1 MVQNRLRGISMINLK
16 GRIGLIIVLII
27 TLVSLSYLNY
37 FINNKSLLETSTEL
51 ERYEEQ
57 QMDNLNDPETLQTV
71 IVDPGAINDGNTS
84 SITMVE
90 HDNNVIDSK
99 QSEIEDVMATTSE
112 NIQDSIE
119 ANSLGSSNY
128 FLQAKIDI
136 SMERERTLS
145 RFDEVINNT
154 LVDED
159 TRKKAANKKLVLI
172 EMINKE
178 QLIENII
185 KTKGFEDAVVFVTS
199 ERVYVTVQSD
209 EINKQDIA
217 KLLDIVTGEIK
228 YPIDNIII
236 QNK

>member
-1 MVQNRLRGISMINLK
+1 MINLK
-16 GRIGLIIVLII
+16 GRIGLIILLIV
-27 TLVSLSYLNY
+27 TLISLSYLNY

-51 ERYEEQ
+51 ERYEEE
-57 QMDNLNDPETLQTV
+57 QMKNLTDPKSAQTV
-71 IVDPGAINDGNTS
+71 IVDPGEVNNGMTS

-90 HDNNVIDSK
+90 HDNNIIDSK
-99 QSEIEDVMATTSE
+99 QGELEDVMAASNE

-119 ANSLGSSNY
+119 TNSLAKNNY

-136 SMERERTLS
+136 GIERERTLA
-145 RFDEVINNT
+145 RFDEVIDNS
-154 LVDED
+154 LIDED

-185 KTKGFEDAVVFVTS
+185 KSKGYEDAVVFLTS
-199 ERVYVTVQSD
+199 ERVYVTVQSV
-209 EINKQDIA
+209 EMSKQDIA
-217 KLLDIVTGEIK
+217 KLLDIVMSEVK